1 MNTIE
6 KVNYKSKLEMGEVR
20 DFLRKNNLNFD
31 EECDYTIVLRNSN
44 DEILATVSKTK
55 NILKCFAIDESLR
68 GEGVSGTLITEIL
81 NRMFDEGYDS
91 SLVFTKVDNL
101 DLFKNMGYKEIVS
114 TDKVSLLEI
123 GVNTIDKT
131 IEQIKEEYNLSD
143 NTVNRSMI
151 VMNCNPFTLGHKY
164 LIETASQES
173 EEVIIFI
180 VEEDKSVFPF
190 KVRYNLVKS
199 GCVHLKNVK
208 VIPGTKYVISSATFP
223 NYFLKKSDDS
233 LIEYTKLDVTIAG
246 RKFCPAFNIKRR
258 YIGEEPFCQMT
269 AKYNESIQEIFPKF
283 GVEVKVIKRKE
294 QDNRAI
300 SATEVRKCLS
310 EGKFEKLKGL
320 VPEVTYD
327 FLVSQ
332 DAKDIIEKLKNK

>member
-6 KVNYKSKLEMGEVR
+6 KVNYKSKLEIGEVR
-20 DFLRKNNLNFD
+20 EFLRKNNLNFD

-81 NRMFDEGYDS
+81 NKMFDEGYDS

-131 IEQIKEEYNLSD
+131 IEQIKEEYDLSD

-190 KVRYNLVKS
+190 KVRYNLVKE
-199 GCVHLKNVK
+199 GCAHLKNVK

-300 SATEVRKCLS
+300 SATEVRRCLS

-332 DAKDIIEKLKNK
+332 DAKEIIEKLKNK

>member
-199 GCVHLKNVK
+199 GCAHLKNVK